1 MMDTIFSQKKMMD
14 TINEQEQAFQYV
26 AVEYYLRSEILLLRI
41 VFHSS
46 KTMNLDRSNPDSLF

>member
-41 VFHSS
+41 VFDSS
-46 KTMNLDRSNPDSLF
+46 KTMNLDRSNPDSLL